1 MEYLK
6 RVLGIEVLYENKALE
21 HLPNFIS
28 TRYDSQKVSL
38 NGQKTVFLYPKT
50 ELEQVETL
58 KKHLERVKK
67 VADCP
72 VILVLEQ
79 ITARQKEYLLREKIA
94 FIVDGKQIYLP
105 FMAAYLQERCDAEK
119 SDREEILPSAQ
130 MLLLYFIYEGAKE
143 LSTSQAAK
151 DLDLTPT
158 SISRASKQLEGMGFL
173 RSRKIGVQKIL
184 FSENSAKE
192 LFYKAEKVLLNPVK
206 RTVYVPCEEVKTE
219 LLESGYSALA
229 EYSMLN
235 APSVRCYASEKVSQ
249 WNYCMTKDLQ
259 DSNSQVTVEMWR
271 YDPRKL
277 SKEKMVDGLSLA
289 LSLKEDLK
297 KYVKEKDLQAYNA
310 ALPSE
315 EEINDYAHKMSVYK
329 TITNGGVALK
339 LRVLNKGTAKATD
352 IRISIVF
359 PKDIFVYDID
369 DIEKMK
375 EPKAPKLPPNPIE
388 KAEERFM
395 SDLNPVYGLL
405 KNSMDGMQ
413 PFYSARSL
421 PIIDPAIFNNS
432 NSSVFESISIRDN
445 SIFAECNQL
454 PHKDDTE
461 FDGIYIVPA
470 RKGKF
475 KVSVSLMCSE
485 YIEPKVH
492 DIEFEIV

>member
-38 NGQKTVFLYPKT
+38 SGQKAVFLYPKT

-130 MLLLYFIYEGAKE
+130 MLLLYYIYEGAKE

-173 RSRKIGVQKIL
+173 RSRKNGVQKIL
-184 FSENSAKE
+184 LSENSAKE
-192 LFYKAEKVLLNPVK
+192 LFYKAE
-206 RTVYVPCEEVKTE
+206 
-219 LLESGYSALA
+219 
-229 EYSMLN
+229 
-235 APSVRCYASEKVSQ
+235 
-249 WNYCMTKDLQ
+249 
-259 DSNSQVTVEMWR
+259 
-271 YDPRKL
+271 
-277 SKEKMVDGLSLA
+277 
-289 LSLKEDLK
+289 
-297 KYVKEKDLQAYNA
+297 
-310 ALPSE
+310 
-315 EEINDYAHKMSVYK
+315 
-329 TITNGGVALK
+329 
-339 LRVLNKGTAKATD
+339 
-352 IRISIVF
+352 
-359 PKDIFVYDID
+359 
-369 DIEKMK
+369 
-375 EPKAPKLPPNPIE
+375 
-388 KAEERFM
+388 
-395 SDLNPVYGLL
+395 
-405 KNSMDGMQ
+405 
-413 PFYSARSL
+413 
-421 PIIDPAIFNNS
+421 
-432 NSSVFESISIRDN
+432 N

>member
-206 RTVYVPCEEVKTE
+206 
-219 LLESGYSALA
+219 
-229 EYSMLN
+229 
-235 APSVRCYASEKVSQ
+235 
-249 WNYCMTKDLQ
+249 
-259 DSNSQVTVEMWR
+259 
-271 YDPRKL
+271 
-277 SKEKMVDGLSLA
+277 
-289 LSLKEDLK
+289 
-297 KYVKEKDLQAYNA
+297 
-310 ALPSE
+310 
-315 EEINDYAHKMSVYK
+315 

>member
-38 NGQKTVFLYPKT
+38 SGQKAVFLYPKT

-67 VADCP
+67 VADRP
-72 VILVLEQ
+72 VVLVLEQ

-158 SISRASKQLEGMGFL
+158 SISRASKQLEEMGTL
-173 RSRKIGVQKIL
+173 QSRKIGVQKIL
-184 FSENSAKE
+184 FSENSPE

-206 RTVYVPCEEVKTE
+206 RTVYVPCEEVKNE

-235 APSVRCYASEKVSQ
+235 APGVWCYASERISQ
-249 WNYCMTKDLQ
+249 WNDCMTKDLQ
-259 DSNSQVTVEMWR
+259 DSNSQVAVEMWR

-277 SKEKMVDGLSLA
+277 SKKKMVDELSLA
-289 LSLKEDLK
+289 LSLREDADER
-297 KYVKEKDLQAYNA
+297 V
-310 ALPSE
+310 E
-315 EEINDYAHKMSVYK
+315 EAVEEM
-329 TITNGGVALK
+329 
-339 LRVLNKGTAKATD
+339 LNNLWRK
-352 IRISIVF
+352 
-359 PKDIFVYDID
+359 ID
-369 DIEKMK
+369 G
-375 EPKAPKLPPNPIE
+375 N
-388 KAEERFM
+388 
-395 SDLNPVYGLL
+395 
-405 KNSMDGMQ
+405 
-413 PFYSARSL
+413 
-421 PIIDPAIFNNS
+421 
-432 NSSVFESISIRDN
+432 RD
-445 SIFAECNQL
+445 
-454 PHKDDTE
+454 
-461 FDGIYIVPA
+461 
-470 RKGKF
+470 
-475 KVSVSLMCSE
+475 
-485 YIEPKVH
+485 
-492 DIEFEIV
+492 